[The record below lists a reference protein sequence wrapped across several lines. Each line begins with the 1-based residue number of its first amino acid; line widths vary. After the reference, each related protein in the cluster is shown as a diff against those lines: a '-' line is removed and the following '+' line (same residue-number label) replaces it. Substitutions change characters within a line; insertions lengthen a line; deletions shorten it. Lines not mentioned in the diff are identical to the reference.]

1 MKKNALTLIELLAVI
16 AILALILTIGVP
28 NLLNTITKSKKRA
41 NIISAR
47 DIIKIGRIYAME
59 NGDFTEI
66 DILANTLSYK
76 GEKPEKGIVQT
87 NEDGDTRVMF
97 YKDGF
102 CITKSYTETDVN
114 VTETTIDNCLLR

>member
-1 MKKNALTLIELLAVI
+1 MKKNAFTLIELLAVI

-102 CITKSYTETDVN
+102 
-114 VTETTIDNCLLR
+114 LLYNLGYLLIYLFQ

>member
-1 MKKNALTLIELLAVI
+1 MKKNAFTLIELLAVI

-28 NLLNTITKSKKRA
+28 NLLNTRA

>member
-1 MKKNALTLIELLAVI
+1 MNKNAFTLIELLAVI

-66 DILANTLSYK
+66 DILTNTLSYK

-87 NEDGDTRVMF
+87 NLDGDTRVMF